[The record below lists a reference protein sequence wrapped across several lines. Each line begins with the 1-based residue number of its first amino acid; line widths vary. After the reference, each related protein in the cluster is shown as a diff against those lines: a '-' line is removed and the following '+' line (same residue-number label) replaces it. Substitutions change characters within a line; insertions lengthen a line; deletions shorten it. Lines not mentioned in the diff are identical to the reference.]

1 MPPLNRQQS
10 RASIYSWWSDSN
22 PGLQGATINLHTV
35 AKPLIKLMY
44 HRQAR
49 GLIQRNGD
57 IPLSSEMLE
66 IYSTYFLCKYVS
78 HVTQGEI
85 LWHVAQRVRS
95 ENDACAIVDSPIC
108 AQIPQLFESADRWV
122 RADACVLVRYL
133 ARHESSLAAILAAK
147 LFDRLVSHLWDT
159 DSHVIQQAI
168 AALANIA
175 CWPDGARA
183 VINSN
188 TLPQLPE
195 LLKSASK
202 WVRVNACILVR
213 NLACHESSLAAIL
226 ATNSI
231 ERLVSTLQ
239 HADFRVIQEATY
251 ALAILAYWAD
261 GAHAIIKSLPQLS
274 ELLESANDWVRLNAC
289 TLIRNLA
296 RHDSS
301 LAAILAANPFERL
314 VSLLSEKNAL
324 VMEEAIY
331 ALMQASWWLDGAQ
344 ATVDAMGVY
353 HIPELLKSA
362 NSEIL
367 QRTCWLVGILMS
379 HKSTVLAVLAS
390 KPCSRLVELL
400 CDTNIETRAT
410 AASALTRISEHPDG
424 VTALVGTAVMQA
436 LEEMGELSDNNEKH
450 TILENLTR
458 HQQARKQ
465 SKCDA

>member
-1 MPPLNRQQS
+1 MSPAWLPFWLQS
-10 RASIYSWWSDSN
+10 FLTDWCLICGKSDSRIILLKMSLIMN
-22 PGLQGATINLHTV
+22 QG
-35 AKPLIKLMY
+35 
-44 HRQAR
+44 HR
-49 GLIQRNGD
+49 
-57 IPLSSEMLE
+57 
-66 IYSTYFLCKYVS
+66 F
-78 HVTQGEI
+78 
-85 LWHVAQRVRS
+85 
-95 ENDACAIVDSPIC
+95 SP
-108 AQIPQLFESADRWV
+108 
-122 RADACVLVRYL
+122 
-133 ARHESSLAAILAAK
+133 
-147 LFDRLVSHLWDT
+147 
-159 DSHVIQQAI
+159 I

-261 GAHAIIKSLPQLS
+261 GAHVIIKSLPQLS

-314 VSLLSEKNAL
+314 VSLLSDKNAL

-331 ALMQASWWLDGAQ
+331 ALMQASRWLDGAQ

-362 NSEIL
+362 RDPPTYL
-367 QRTCWLVGILMS
+367 LVSG
-379 HKSTVLAVLAS
+379 
-390 KPCSRLVELL
+390 
-400 CDTNIETRAT
+400 N
-410 AASALTRISEHPDG
+410 PD
-424 VTALVGTAVMQA
+424 V
-436 LEEMGELSDNNEKH
+436 S
-450 TILENLTR
+450 
-458 HQQARKQ
+458 
-465 SKCDA
+465 